1 MFGTP
6 RIHFDSIDS
15 TNKAGL
21 LAAAEGASEGTVF
34 SADAQTEGRG
44 RRSRD
49 WHSPAGLGLYFSIL
63 VRPHISADNANQ
75 IVLQSAVAV
84 CEAIEES
91 VKCNAGIKWPND
103 IYVERKKV
111 GGILVETVIVG
122 RMIEYAVVGI
132 GINVLNEVGSFPPE
146 LRYIAASLKSV
157 TGKVVNK
164 DELLDR
170 TLSIYEAYYTGEI
183 ECKIDKW
190 MKRCIHLD
198 QQVRIEHNGE
208 KLRGIF
214 TDIGADLSF
223 QLKDSS
229 GRKHKIEYGEISLN
243 LED

>member
-21 LAAAEGASEGTVF
+21 LAAEEGASEGTVF
-34 SADAQTEGRG
+34 SADVQTKGRG
-44 RRSRD
+44 RMSRD

-63 VRPHISADNANQ
+63 LRPRIPADKANQ

-91 VKCNAGIKWPND
+91 VECSAGIKWPND

-111 GGILVETVIVG
+111 GGILVETVIAG
-122 RMIEYAVVGI
+122 SMIEYAVVGI
-132 GINVLNEVGSFPPE
+132 GINVLNEAGSFPPE
-146 LRYIAASLKSV
+146 FRKTAASLKSV
-157 TGKVVNK
+157 TGRVVNK

-190 MKRCIHLD
+190 MKRCIHLGE
-198 QQVRIEHNGE
+198 QVRIEHDGE
-208 KLRGIF
+208 KLKGIF

-229 GRKHKIEYGEISLN
+229 GSKRKIEYGEISLN

>member
-21 LAAAEGASEGTVF
+21 LAAAEGAAEGTVF

-44 RRSRD
+44 RRSRE
-49 WHSPAGLGLYFSIL
+49 WYSPAGLGLYFSIL
-63 VRPHISADNANQ
+63 LRPDIPAVKANQ

-91 VKCNAGIKWPND
+91 VDCNVGIKWPND
-103 IYVERKKV
+103 IYVERKKI
-111 GGILVETVIVG
+111 GGILVESVIAG
-122 RMIEYAVVGI
+122 RMIEYAVVGV
-132 GINVLNEVGSFPPE
+132 GINVLNEPESFPPE
-146 LRYIAASLKSV
+146 LGKTAASLKSI
-157 TGKVVNK
+157 TGAVVKK

-170 TLSIYEAYYTGEI
+170 ILSIYEAYYSGEI
-183 ECKIDKW
+183 ECGIDKW

-198 QQVRIEHNGE
+198 EPVKIEHNGE
-208 KLRGIF
+208 KLKGIF

-229 GRKHKIEYGEISLN
+229 GRKRKIEYGEISLN
-243 LED
+243 LEV